1 MKKIIMTLSAMLLAG
16 TTLLSAEET
25 KNIKEVKQSYGYY
38 GFSGGFPNIFTF
50 GLGHRIQSG
59 HHGLDAGIGITPLL
73 VAVEGHGY
81 LNYLYFPKPNLNSQI
96 YMGLGSQIGY
106 GTFVGEWQKGIG
118 FIKPQLVF
126 GKEYTLKKNE
136 KRFIQAELGGAYFST
151 KGTAVVPS
159 LMITY
164 GVKF

>member
-1 MKKIIMTLSAMLLAG
+1 MKKLTMILTALCLTG

-25 KNIKEVKQSYGYY
+25 KNIEEVEQSYGYY
-38 GFSGGFPNIFTF
+38 GFSGGFPSIFTF
-50 GLGHRIQSG
+50 NMGQRVQSG
-59 HHGLDAGIGITPLL
+59 HHGLDAGIGVTPLIF
-73 VAVEGHGY
+73 AVEGHGY
-81 LNYLYFPKPNLNSQI
+81 LNYLFFPKPNPDSQI
-96 YMGLGSQIGY
+96 YMGLGSQVGY
-106 GTFVGEWQKGIG
+106 GTFVGYWTNGIG
-118 FIKPQLVF
+118 FIKPQLIF
-126 GKEYTLKKNE
+126 GKEYTVCKTE

>member
-1 MKKIIMTLSAMLLAG
+1 MKKLAMIFTAICLAG

-25 KNIKEVKQSYGYY
+25 NNIEEVEQSYGYY

-50 GLGHRIQSG
+50 SVGQRTQSG
-59 HHGLDAGIGITPLL
+59 HHGLDAGIGVTPLL
-73 VAVEGHGY
+73 YVLEGHGY
-81 LNYLYFPKPNLNSQI
+81 LNYLFFPKPNLDSQV
-96 YMGLGSQIGY
+96 YVGLGSQ
-106 GTFVGEWQKGIG
+106 VGGVTLVYSGDYTVG
-118 FIKPQLVF
+118 FIKPQLIF
-126 GKEYTLKKNE
+126 GKEYTICKNE

-151 KGTAVVPS
+151 KGIEAVPS

>member
-1 MKKIIMTLSAMLLAG
+1 MRKLIMTLSAILLTG

-25 KNIKEVKQSYGYY
+25 KNIEEVEQSYGYY

-50 GLGHRIQSG
+50 SLGQRAQSG

-73 VAVEGHGY
+73 IAVEGHGY
-81 LNYLYFPKPNLNSQI
+81 LNYLYFPKPNLNSQV

-106 GTFVGEWQKGIG
+106 GAFVHGWGDGIG
-118 FIKPQLVF
+118 FIKPQLVL
-126 GKEYTLKKNE
+126 GKEYSLSETE
-136 KRFIQAELGGAYFST
+136 KRFIQAELGAAYFST